1 MVEQYNAVMASSSLP
16 LHLVI
21 GQTPQSGWEPL
32 PSRKLTWPGGEDW
45 RGGGRGGVCVSPV
58 FPCFENIN
66 KIRVWRQYKCMSLCV
81 DSKVSSVYL
90 LALIE
95 SFPSSLF
102 KQFFFSKSVGFI
114 KVKDL
119 LGSLEL
125 LWIKYRN
132 DKKKNTSATPS
143 KHLIPVR
150 KRSNHW
156 NIYSLLCIRFWWIED
171 VIGF

>member
-1 MVEQYNAVMASSSLP
+1 MRSEGEEEGRVERQGVC
-16 LHLVI
+16 V
-21 GQTPQSGWEPL
+21 E
-32 PSRKLTWPGGEDW
+32 
-45 RGGGRGGVCVSPV
+45 VCVSPV

-114 KVKDL
+114 QVKDL

-125 LWIKYRN
+125 L
-132 DKKKNTSATPS
+132 
-143 KHLIPVR
+143 
-150 KRSNHW
+150 
-156 NIYSLLCIRFWWIED
+156 
-171 VIGF
+171 

>member
-1 MVEQYNAVMASSSLP
+1 MRTKE
-16 LHLVI
+16 
-21 GQTPQSGWEPL
+21 
-32 PSRKLTWPGGEDW
+32 RGG
-45 RGGGRGGVCVSPV
+45 RGGRGGVGVSPV

-102 KQFFFSKSVGFI
+102 KLFFLSKSVGFI
-114 KVKDL
+114 QVNDL

-125 LWIKYRN
+125 L
-132 DKKKNTSATPS
+132 
-143 KHLIPVR
+143 
-150 KRSNHW
+150 
-156 NIYSLLCIRFWWIED
+156 
-171 VIGF
+171 